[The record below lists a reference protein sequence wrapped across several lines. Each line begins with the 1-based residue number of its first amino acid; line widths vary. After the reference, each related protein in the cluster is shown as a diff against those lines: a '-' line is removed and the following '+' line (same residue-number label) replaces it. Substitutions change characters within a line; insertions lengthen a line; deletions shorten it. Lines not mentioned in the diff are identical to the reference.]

1 MGGVVLL
8 VVDRVVASDPLD
20 LWEGMEVQDMDTAAQ
35 AMVLHM
41 GKVHPR
47 LRGMVRLL
55 DMGHLLVN
63 LKPPSM
69 VNNHP
74 QFLPLVNNNKANLAL
89 VSSRNQ
95 SQLR

>member
-1 MGGVVLL
+1 
-8 VVDRVVASDPLD
+8 
-20 LWEGMEVQDMDTAAQ
+20 
-35 AMVLHM
+35 
-41 GKVHPR
+41 
-47 LRGMVRLL
+47 MVRLL

-89 VSSRNQ
+89 VSSRNK
-95 SQLR
+95 SQLRLSRVGKGCKGVKSADNSDGFGFV